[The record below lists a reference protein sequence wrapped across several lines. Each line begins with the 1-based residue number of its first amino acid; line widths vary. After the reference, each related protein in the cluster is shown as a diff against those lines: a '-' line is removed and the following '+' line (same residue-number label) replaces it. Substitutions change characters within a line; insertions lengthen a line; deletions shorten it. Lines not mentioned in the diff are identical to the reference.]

1 MATLKIAKNIHFII
15 CDDIRQEV
23 GNKISLMGIYDD
35 LVVPK
40 IPILLRSFSA
50 VIFLQKLI
58 LPFDKIIIT
67 LKMPEGKINEF
78 KLDAPK
84 GAKKDKNVNLVLGL
98 APFAINSEGKAALS
112 IRLPEDDERKIE
124 YTFEIR
130 LAEKKK

>member
-1 MATLKIAKNIHFII
+1 MAALKIAKNVHFII

-40 IPILLRSFSA
+40 IPIVLRSFSI

-58 LPFDKIIIT
+58 LPFDKIVLT
-67 LKMPEGKINEF
+67 LKFPEGKINEF
-78 KLDAPK
+78 TLDGPK
-84 GAKKDKNVNLVLGL
+84 NAKKGKNINLILGL
-98 APFAINSEGKAALS
+98 APLAINSEGKVTII
-112 IRLPEDDERKIE
+112 IRLPDDDERKIE
-124 YTFEIR
+124 HSFEIR